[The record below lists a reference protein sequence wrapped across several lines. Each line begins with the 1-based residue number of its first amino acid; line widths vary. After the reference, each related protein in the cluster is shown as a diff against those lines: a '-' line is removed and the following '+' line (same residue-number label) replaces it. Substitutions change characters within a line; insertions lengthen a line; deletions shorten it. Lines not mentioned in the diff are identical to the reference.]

1 MSFRTFGH
9 LLRYGEPAVRR
20 AVPLAIARTSIS
32 NPQLHIVDTLS
43 KFSHDSDGEVAF
55 NSIFAMGLVGSG
67 TNNARLAQMLRQL
80 AVYYQKDANA
90 LFMVRQAQGL
100 VHLGKGTLTMNP
112 FHSDKSL
119 MNVAAASALLS
130 TIVTCLDSRALQ
142 VSVRVGQAVDV
153 VGQAGKPKTITGFQT
168 RTTPVLLSHGE
179 RAELATDEWIPLSS
193 VLEGFVILKKNPNS
207 IDAPEKKT

>member
-1 MSFRTFGH
+1 MDQIAGFSYKFPFSEMSFRTFGH

-20 AVPLAIARTSIS
+20 AVPLAIALTSIS

-55 NSIFAMGLVGSG
+55 NCKLFFWFLFPNNSFLAIFAMGLVGSG

-130 TIVTCLDSRALQ
+130 TIVTCLDSRALILGKHHFLLYSIVPSIQ
-142 VSVRVGQAVDV
+142 VNI
-153 VGQAGKPKTITGFQT
+153 K
-168 RTTPVLLSHGE
+168 L
-179 RAELATDEWIPLSS
+179 
-193 VLEGFVILKKNPNS
+193 
-207 IDAPEKKT
+207 

>member
-20 AVPLAIARTSIS
+20 AVPLAIALTSIS

-55 NSIFAMGLVGSG
+55 NCKFYLWFLLLNNSCLAIFAMGLVGSG

-100 VHLGKGTLTMNP
+100 VHWKGYPGHELIP
-112 FHSDKSL
+112 FQQISYECSYYLCSSFYNRH
-119 MNVAAASALLS
+119 M
-130 TIVTCLDSRALQ
+130 SR
-142 VSVRVGQAVDV
+142 
-153 VGQAGKPKTITGFQT
+153 F
-168 RTTPVLLSHGE
+168 
-179 RAELATDEWIPLSS
+179 
-193 VLEGFVILKKNPNS
+193 
-207 IDAPEKKT
+207 